1 MLQTSKQKPR
11 KLKDTLGVTPCQAP
25 CGFKQ
30 LLFPLS
36 PLATLVLC
44 PHPALVLWRAGG
56 GVCVPGV
63 RAASYSLGSKIDE
76 PDGSSGLIH
85 TALRHPH
92 PSSLLALRLPSLA
105 SMVNTCI

>member
-56 GVCVPGV
+56 GVCSRSEGCFLFSGV
-63 RAASYSLGSKIDE
+63 QDR
-76 PDGSSGLIH
+76 
-85 TALRHPH
+85 
-92 PSSLLALRLPSLA
+92 
-105 SMVNTCI
+105 